1 MFGKDLGIDLGTANT
16 LVYATG
22 KGLILDEPSVVAYD
36 TKTND
41 LLAVGEE
48 AREMIGRTP
57 ANIQAIR
64 PLKDGVIA
72 DFDVTA
78 AMLKCFI
85 QKCGGG
91 SIFSKPGVV
100 ICVPTGAT
108 DVEKRAII
116 ESAISAGSN
125 EKRTY
130 LIDEPL
136 AAALGVGMDISSPK
150 GCMIVDIG
158 GGTSEVAVISLGG
171 IVSSRSIRVAG
182 DCFDN
187 SIINYIKKHHNL
199 VIGERTAEELK
210 IEIGKAC
217 DETMNLPQN
226 NEDETAAATTED
238 YNDNYNENVPYEQ
251 HYDDY
256 NDNYNGAYENG
267 YDEDERPV
275 NGRYDDDR
283 YDDRYDERYD
293 EREKYYGNNYPEK
306 AYYRDN
312 YHDNYDSDEYIEE
325 KYENNTE
332 EYYENE
338 ENYFDEDDVT
348 KVVNGRDLITGLPKA
363 IEISSREVLAAIS
376 ENISD
381 IVDAIKSTLES
392 TPPELAADIMESGI
406 ILTGGGALLDGIDEL
421 ISKET
426 KMPVIVAP
434 KPLKAVAIGT
444 GKAIENIGSLRN
456 TLISSKNARL

>member
-22 KGLILDEPSVVAYD
+22 KGLILDEPSVVAVD

-78 AMLKCFI
+78 AMLKYFI
-85 QKCGGG
+85 QKSGGN

-187 SIINYIKKHHNL
+187 SIINFIKKHHNL

-217 DETMNLPQN
+217 DETISLPHSD
-226 NEDETAAATTED
+226 EDETAATED
-238 YNDNYNENVPYEQ
+238 HNNNYDEDGNYDNY
-251 HYDDY
+251 DDT
-256 NDNYNGAYENG
+256 YENG
-267 YDEDERPV
+267 YDEDERPI
-275 NGRYDDDR
+275 NGSYDDDR
-283 YDDRYDERYD
+283 YDDRE
-293 EREKYYGNNYPEK
+293 EYYRNNYLEK
-306 AYYRDN
+306 AYYKD
-312 YHDNYDSDEYIEE
+312 DNYDSDEYIEE
-325 KYENNTE
+325 KYENNTDKYYATEE
-332 EYYENE
+332 EYFN
-338 ENYFDEDDVT
+338 DDDVK

-363 IEISSREVLAAIS
+363 VEISSREVLAAIS
-376 ENISD
+376 ENIYD

-392 TPPELAADIMESGI
+392 TPPELAADIMETGI
-406 ILTGGGALLDGIDEL
+406 ILTGGGALLSGIDEL